1 MLGCLH
7 PGAEDTQAAG
17 SQREKLFGSP
27 RPPKCGNRGHDS
39 SRNWNCAV
47 LNFTLN
53 DEWKLVTK
61 LEESCFSIPQN
72 VRILKGVQDKIREV
86 MPKGNMEI

>member
-1 MLGCLH
+1 M
-7 PGAEDTQAAG
+7 
-17 SQREKLFGSP
+17 
-27 RPPKCGNRGHDS
+27 
-39 SRNWNCAV
+39 

-61 LEESCFSIPQN
+61 LEESCFSIPEN